1 MSEGGKEEEVG
12 SNRGLHTK
20 TSCGFALARAASTA
34 RRAMAPTESGGAA
47 AIRAAAGDLALAYAW
62 TVVCF
67 RAWDDALER

>member
-1 MSEGGKEEEVG
+1 M
-12 SNRGLHTK
+12 LHLT
-20 TSCGFALARAASTA
+20 RQA
-34 RRAMAPTESGGAA
+34 RRSAPPARRAAMAPTESGGAA

>member
-1 MSEGGKEEEVG
+1 
-12 SNRGLHTK
+12 
-20 TSCGFALARAASTA
+20 
-34 RRAMAPTESGGAA
+34 MAPTESGGAA

>member
-1 MSEGGKEEEVG
+1 MQAKSQESVARPAISGELPGKQAATC
-12 SNRGLHTK
+12 R
-20 TSCGFALARAASTA
+20 RAASTA